1 VTRAG
6 AFAFFTFVAGSQ
18 RAGRPL
24 AGDLHAS
31 APVSLLAIGEAG

>member
-6 AFAFFTFVAGSQ
+6 AFAFSPSSPDLSGLA
-18 RAGRPL
+18 AHL
-24 AGDLHAS
+24 AGDLHTS

>member
-6 AFAFFTFVAGSQ
+6 AFAFSPSSPDPSGLA
-18 RAGRPL
+18 AHL
-24 AGDLHAS
+24 AGDLHTS